1 MGVIWLQSWVGWI
14 VGWVPLSSF
23 GKKNWHSISPLL
35 RHWLLVSLRLGTLL
49 VCVCVFICDCNVLG
63 KTTSLGLHLS
73 IQTLNWRWRCTYLW
87 NHWIWSVDY
96 TSKLIDCNTKT
107 FWGLWDVGREG
118 RARTG
123 GEARDGPLGSPPPIA
138 ILPPPIVV
146 PPSPPLH
153 SPPPS
158 PRQAAWNHPQEVP
171 FPPLTICSNV
181 KMGFF
186 QLGCTLL

>member
-138 ILPPPIVV
+138 ILPPPHSSATL
-146 PPSPPLH
+146 PPASFSASL
-153 SPPPS
+153 SAASSLDSS
-158 PRQAAWNHPQEVP
+158 PRSPISTSHHA
-171 FPPLTICSNV
+171 LICKNV
-181 KMGFF
+181 FFF
-186 QLGCTLL
+186 QFG

>member
-35 RHWLLVSLRLGTLL
+35 LHWLLVSLRLGTLL

-63 KTTSLGLHLS
+63 KTTSLGLHLP

-87 NHWIWSVDY
+87 THWIWSVDY

-146 PPSPPLH
+146 PPSPRFILRLPLRGKQPEILPKSSH
-153 SPPPS
+153 FHLSP
-158 PRQAAWNHPQEVP
+158 
-171 FPPLTICSNV
+171 
-181 KMGFF
+181 
-186 QLGCTLL
+186 CTHM

>member
-23 GKKNWHSISPLL
+23 LRKKTGTRSRP
-35 RHWLLVSLRLGTLL
+35 WLLVSLRLGTLL
-49 VCVCVFICDCNVLG
+49 VWVCGFICDCNVFG
-63 KTTSLGLHLS
+63 KTTSLGPHLS
-73 IQTLNWRWRCTYLW
+73 IRNLNWRWRCTYLW

-123 GEARDGPLGSPPPIA
+123 GEARDGPLGSPPP
-138 ILPPPIVV
+138 LPSYLPPIVV

-158 PRQAAWNHPQEVP
+158 PRQAAWNPPQEVP
-171 FPPLTICSNV
+171 FPPLTMHSYV
-181 KMGFF
+181 KMGFL